1 MRYFLLVLAF
11 VTSIFTL
18 LIAPGGLLRNVENNE
33 DIVIVIEK
41 GVSSKDIAFLLK
53 QKKVIP
59 HPYGALAGIALLKV
73 MRKTLKHGEYLLSP
87 HDTLWDSL
95 KKIADGAVIKH
106 LITIAEGLTVHE
118 VVQKLNAI
126 SILNGEITDLPKE
139 GFLLPQTYDY
149 YYGDSR
155 QELIKR
161 MVNAMDNI
169 KSQLWNHHQYN
180 AYLES
185 WDEVLTLAS
194 IVEKETA
201 LAEERPIVA
210 SVYLNRLEKGM
221 PLQADPTVIYAVTNG
236 ETSFVRPISKADLII
251 DSAYNTYV
259 NADLPPTPIACP
271 GEASIKAVL
280 NPSNTNY
287 LYFVADGN
295 GGHNFNTTL
304 KDHNASVSR
313 WKALKKQRA

>member
-1 MRYFLLVLAF
+1 MRYSLLVLAI

-161 MVNAMDNI
+161 MV
-169 KSQLWNHHQYN
+169 
-180 AYLES
+180 
-185 WDEVLTLAS
+185 
-194 IVEKETA
+194 
-201 LAEERPIVA
+201 
-210 SVYLNRLEKGM
+210 
-221 PLQADPTVIYAVTNG
+221 
-236 ETSFVRPISKADLII
+236 
-251 DSAYNTYV
+251 
-259 NADLPPTPIACP
+259 
-271 GEASIKAVL
+271 
-280 NPSNTNY
+280 
-287 LYFVADGN
+287 
-295 GGHNFNTTL
+295 
-304 KDHNASVSR
+304 
-313 WKALKKQRA
+313 